1 MDGLPVLLL
10 GVVLGALAQAQ
21 LPALRHFFNRK
32 TRSELTREQLLA
44 WIDASPQ
51 GWLVLDPERR
61 IHFVNPRAEKLLG
74 LFGTLPVC
82 GRTLEDLLPDSLLQ
96 ELVRLALSRQQPQ
109 RGEWSIGKAP
119 LEGVVVPGSEEWCV
133 ALVQSRLSLEA
144 QMQQQERWVSDVA
157 HELKT
162 PLTALVLVGDRL
174 EMAVRPQ
181 DAPLV
186 ARLQRELNRLRL
198 MVDDLLELSRLENA
212 LPRDLERYARV
223 NLASLVEDAWSSVRP
238 LAESRNIGL
247 HLLGNPDGTLTGDR
261 LRLHRALL
269 NLLDNAIRYSPQGES
284 IDVIAMPSGAWWLI
298 SVRDRGPGLSY
309 HDMPPLFERFYRGD
323 PSRSRSGGGRNSRAG
338 SGLGLAIVNQIAVTH
353 GGRVQAR
360 NHPGGGAVLELV
372 LPKGA

>member
-1 MDGLPVLLL
+1 LL
-10 GVVLGALAQAQ
+10 
-21 LPALRHFFNRK
+21 
-32 TRSELTREQLLA
+32 
-44 WIDASPQ
+44 
-51 GWLVLDPERR
+51 
-61 IHFVNPRAEKLLG
+61 
-74 LFGTLPVC
+74 GTLPVC
-82 GRTLEDLLPDSLLQ
+82 GRALEDLLPDSLLQ
-96 ELVRLALSRQQPQ
+96 DLVRLALSRQQPQ
-109 RGEWSIGKAP
+109 RGQWSIGEAP
-119 LEGVVVPGSEEWCV
+119 LEGVVVPGSEGWGV

-198 MVDDLLELSRLENA
+198 MVDDLLELSGLENA

-223 NLASLVEDAWSSVRP
+223 KLASLVEGAWSSVRP

-247 HLLGNPDGTLTGDR
+247 RLLGHPDGTLTGDWP
-261 LRLHRALL
+261 RLHRALL
-269 NLLDNAIRYSPQGES
+269 NLLDNAIRYSPQGKS
-284 IDVIAMPSGAWWLI
+284 IDVIAMPFGAWWSI
-298 SVRDRGPGLSY
+298 SVRDHGPGLSD
-309 HDMPPLFERFYRGD
+309 HDMTHLFERFYRGD
-323 PSRSRSGGGRNSRAG
+323 PSRSSSSGGRNSRAG

-372 LPKGA
+372 LPKGS